1 MALSDEVSIKYGTFT
16 LCFRTL
22 LEHLNEFDKLPRD
35 TRLPWQK
42 LAEHFEQV
50 LREVVYQSRPD
61 DLVHGAQILIKGLDA
76 RREAIATFNPDA
88 ADIVGKMMATIKHE
102 APTWQYKD
110 DIEKHRQH
118 GEKLARLFY
127 EGTPWPRTHGR
138 LATDAHV
145 VFEYAGLLSTATQGQ
160 NTYGY
165 RVAPM
170 AYKDRYDAAELDEP
184 QENVIVL
191 RFDFHHSFS
200 TYLAYPFFFLH
211 EYVSHVYGA
220 NSDSDIFDDGWMMYA
235 AYSFLKKLHFSLP
248 IAHRLKNVQIEATEE
263 HCPGKLS
270 PDLKRYFFLAG
281 HLNTVLSVR
290 LPERF
295 RQMTWKL
302 AGYSLS
308 AENRFF
314 HADFVERI
322 RCHFDTR
329 PDELMRK
336 LMQYPDIDTLF
347 MHLPPP

>member
-1 MALSDEVSIKYGTFT
+1 MALSDDVSIKYGAFT
-16 LCFRTL
+16 LCFRVL
-22 LEHLNEFDKLPRD
+22 LEHLSEFNKLPRD
-35 TRLPWQK
+35 TRLSWQT

-50 LREVVYQSRPD
+50 LGGAVYQSRPN
-61 DLVHGAQILIKGLDA
+61 DLVHAAQILIKGLDA
-76 RREAIATFNPDA
+76 RHEAIATFNPDA
-88 ADIVGKMMATIKHE
+88 ADIVAKMMAVIEHE

-110 DIEKHRQH
+110 DIEKHRQR

-165 RVAPM
+165 GVAPM
-170 AYKDRYDAAELDEP
+170 AYHEYDDAKPDEP

-235 AYSFLKKLHFSLP
+235 AYAFLVRTNRSLP
-248 IAHRLKNVQIEATEE
+248 VEHRLRNVQMQAIGE

-270 PDLKRYFFLAG
+270 PYLRDYYFLAE
-281 HLNTVLSVR
+281 HLNTELNVQS
-290 LPERF
+290 PGRF